1 MDRSEGRVPAAQ
13 HAPLARGDA
22 RASRRTVAGI
32 GLMVL
37 AILLFTVMDTLGKD
51 LTARY
56 PVPQVVWAR
65 YFFQFALMLL
75 LIPRVGLGDLVRTA
89 RPGTHLV
96 RGLLLAASTICLI
109 GAISFVPLAD
119 AYAITF
125 TAPLLVTVFSIP
137 LLGER
142 VRWRR
147 WSAVLAGFAGV
158 LIVIRPG
165 FGATHW
171 ALALPLITAL
181 GFALYQILTRK
192 VSAVPGESSL
202 AMLFYLA
209 CVGTAIMSALV
220 PFFWQSVAPI
230 DWLSM
235 LAMGALGGVGHL
247 ILIRALK
254 IAPASLLA
262 PFVYSQ
268 IVWALLLGY
277 LVFGDVPDRWM
288 LVGCAV
294 IVASGLYVFYR
305 EAVLG
310 KS

>member
-1 MDRSEGRVPAAQ
+1 MTARSNAAASPRRADSRPAT
-13 HAPLARGDA
+13 
-22 RASRRTVAGI
+22 RTVAGI

-37 AILLFTVMDTLGKD
+37 AILLFTVMDTVGKD
-51 LTARY
+51 LTGRY

-75 LIPRVGLGDLVRTA
+75 LIPRVGMDLVRTA
-89 RPGTHLV
+89 RPGIHV
-96 RGLLLAASTICLI
+96 IRGLLLAASTMCLI

-119 AYAITF
+119 AYTITF
-125 TAPLLVTVFSIP
+125 TAPLLVTVFAIP

-142 VRWRR
+142 VGWRR

-165 FGATHW
+165 FGVTHW

-202 AMLFYLA
+202 AMLFYPA
-209 CVGTAIMSALV
+209 WVGTGIMTALV
-220 PFFWQSVAPI
+220 PFFWQPVAPV
-230 DWLSM
+230 DWLAM
-235 LAMGALGGVGHL
+235 VAMGALGGLGHL
-247 ILIRALK
+247 ILIRALT
-254 IAPASLLA
+254 ITPASLLA
-262 PFVYSQ
+262 PFVYTQ
-268 IVWALLLGY
+268 IVWALVLGY

-288 LVGCAV
+288 LMGCAV
-294 IVASGLYVFYR
+294 IVTSGLFVFYR

>member
-1 MDRSEGRVPAAQ
+1 MNARSGTVASKSRRDAHPAT
-13 HAPLARGDA
+13 
-22 RASRRTVAGI
+22 RTVAGI

-37 AILLFTVMDTLGKD
+37 AILLFTLMDTIGKD

-75 LIPRVGLGDLVRTA
+75 LIPRVGMVELVRTA
-89 RPGTHLV
+89 RPGTQV
-96 RGLLLAASTICLI
+96 IRGLLLAASTMCLI

-119 AYAITF
+119 AYTITF

-142 VRWRR
+142 VGWRR

-165 FGATHW
+165 FGVTHW

-209 CVGTAIMSALV
+209 CVGTLVMTVVV
-220 PFFWQSVAPI
+220 PFFWRPVAPL
-230 DWLSM
+230 DWLAM
-235 LAMGALGGVGHL
+235 TAMGALGGVGHL
-247 ILIRALK
+247 ILIRALT

-262 PFVYSQ
+262 PFVYTQ
-268 IVWALLLGY
+268 IVWALVLGY
-277 LVFGDVPDRWM
+277 LMFGDVPDRWM
-288 LVGCAV
+288 LLGCAV
-294 IVASGLYVFYR
+294 IVASGLFVFYR

-310 KS
+310 KQ